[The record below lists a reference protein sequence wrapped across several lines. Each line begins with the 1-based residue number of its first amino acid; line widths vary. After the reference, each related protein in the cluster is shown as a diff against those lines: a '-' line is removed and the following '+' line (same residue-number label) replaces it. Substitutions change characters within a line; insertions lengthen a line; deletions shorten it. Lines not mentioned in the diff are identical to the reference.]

1 MNIYQQT
8 VIQESPQKLTIYRS
22 SAGSGKTY
30 TLVKEYLRLVL
41 PSPYLYRN
49 VLAVTFTNKATEEMK
64 DRILGKLNEL
74 ARASWQQLQAIGEYQ
89 DIKDELALHQP
100 DPDSWVSDRARFILR
115 AILGDY
121 GHFSVSTIESFFQGI
136 LRAFARELD
145 IPMGYEVEMKQAYVL
160 DRLIEGMSL
169 QIGQDKGLQDLL
181 QEYLLQRLEEEKG
194 WSVFQEL
201 QSLGKEVFKEV
212 FVDQVKG
219 PMDEV
224 EDILGLAKKLSQKA
238 WKRRRS
244 FENHLK
250 EKAAQALA
258 RMDSHSLTRPDFKYG
273 KGSVPG
279 YFLKVLENDFE
290 VGTRTL
296 KGYEGYDE
304 WLPPNKNAEMRGKV
318 EAVLDAGLWQLLRD
332 MVDYTEEHVKTYYTD
347 LLITR
352 TGATFGLLGFL
363 EQQLKE
369 YRKENRLLLISDTS
383 RLLTQVIRESDPPF
397 VYEKAGH
404 YYKHFLL
411 DEFQDTSNLQW
422 ENFEPLIEESLA
434 YGQFNLMVGDVKQAI
449 YRWRNG
455 NPQLMLDIEKS
466 DPLRISKQTLSSNWR
481 SSPEVVKFNNAVFKT
496 ANTLLKDKLLEEE
509 LSAENQSLLD
519 FFEEA
524 YHDAAQQEQKQSPK
538 GLVKIEFADPECKKV
553 DEFRTAALAK
563 TLEWIQQCRE
573 AGFAYRDLAILVR
586 NNKEGVAQARHLLD
600 SYIQVNGKQEAI
612 SVSSAESLLLESH
625 AHVRWLLAALRLVQA
640 PEEPIA
646 MMSWQDLDAS
656 VSGLSLVDYQY
667 EKDTPVRIEG
677 ILPIIRSLP
686 IYEAVEVL
694 VSHLPAGA
702 IRGNA
707 YILGFLEAVWEY
719 SGKYDTS
726 IAGFMDWWKEEKKK
740 RSVKGAASDDSVT
753 VMTIHQSKGLE
764 FPVVMLPY
772 ADWELGIRS
781 TIQPILWV
789 ETAGTAYEQDFPVLP
804 VYVGKDME
812 KSDFANSYQRE
823 QLLTHLDNLNLLYVA
838 LTRPMFRLYLFA
850 PDGGADKKQVAGYH
864 KLKTVGHLLES
875 LCKEN
880 SIPGLK
886 AEDERRWC
894 CGSEEPAPSPKNK
907 KNDTSLSDLGQYVP
921 PTQRS
926 EPLVHLRTTGWL
938 ESTEEGRESIREGL
952 LVHEALAHINSISDI
967 SRVVEMMRLKGMLLT
982 EQEAALTARLEK
994 IITFKDAA
1002 HWFDTEWEIRSEV
1015 GILQPDG
1022 REKRPDRVL
1031 TKGDKAIVIDFKT
1044 GSENPKHLKQVAEYQ
1059 FLLQSMGYAD
1069 VEGFVYYTGSLRVV
1083 RV

>member
-1 MNIYQQT
+1 M
-8 VIQESPQKLTIYRS
+8 IQESPQKLTIYRS

-64 DRILGKLNEL
+64 ERILGKLYEL
-74 ARASWQQLQAIGEYQ
+74 SQASTEQLQSIGEYQ
-89 DIKDELALHQP
+89 DIKEELASHEP
-100 DPDSWVSDRARFILR
+100 DPDAWVAKRARIILR
-115 AILGDY
+115 SILGDY

-169 QIGQDKGLQDLL
+169 QIGEDKGLQDLL

-224 EDILGLAKKLSQKA
+224 EDMLSLAKALSKKA
-238 WKRRRS
+238 WKRRRA
-244 FENHLK
+244 FEAALK
-250 EKAAQALA
+250 SEADKALTIMEGFGLSSDDFNRGTIPNYFKRVSQATKPADFDPTGTKTVMEGIADDTKWKKKSNKDRHPIIDSAMNAGMLSALQNMVEKYLEEGQ
-258 RMDSHSLTRPDFKYG
+258 
-273 KGSVPG
+273 G
-279 YFLKVLENDFE
+279 YF
-290 VGTRTL
+290 
-296 KGYEGYDE
+296 
-304 WLPPNKNAEMRGKV
+304 
-318 EAVLDAGLWQLLRD
+318 
-332 MVDYTEEHVKTYYTD
+332 TD

-422 ENFEPLIEESLA
+422 ENFEPLIDESLA

-455 NPQLMLDIEKS
+455 NPQLMLNIEKS
-466 DPLRISKQTLSSNWR
+466 DPFRISKQTLSSNWR
-481 SSPEVVKFNNAVFKT
+481 SSPEVVKFNNIVFET
-496 ANTLLKDKLLEEE
+496 ANHLLKEKLQEEE
-509 LSAENQSLLD
+509 LSPENQSLLN

-524 YHDAAQQEQKQSPK
+524 YSDAAQQEQKQSPR
-538 GLVKIEFADPECKKV
+538 GLVTIEFADPELKKV
-553 DEFRTAALAK
+553 DEFRTAALDK
-563 TLEWIQQCRE
+563 TLEWIQECRE

-586 NNKEGVAQARHLLD
+586 NNKEGVAQARFLLD
-600 SYIQVNGKQEAI
+600 SSIVVNGVEEGI

-625 AHVRWLLAALRLVQA
+625 SHVRWLLAALRMIQT
-640 PEEPIA
+640 PDEPIA
-646 MMSWQDLDAS
+646 IMSWQDLDAS
-656 VSGLSLVDYQY
+656 ISGINLADFKY
-667 EKDTPVRIEG
+667 EKEASIRIQG
-677 ILPIIRSLP
+677 ILPMIRNLP

-694 VSHLPAGA
+694 VRHLPATA
-702 IRGNA
+702 SRSNA
-707 YILGFLEAVWEY
+707 YVLGFLEAVWEY

-726 IAGFMDWWKEEKKK
+726 IAGFMEWWKEEKKK
-740 RSVKGAASDDSVT
+740 RSVKGSESDDSVT

-781 TIQPILWV
+781 NIQPILWV
-789 ETAGTAYEQDFPVLP
+789 ETAGTAYEQDFPILP
-804 VYVGKDME
+804 VYVGKDMQ
-812 KSDFANSYQRE
+812 KSDFADSYQRE

-838 LTRPMFRLYLFA
+838 LTRPMYRLYLFS
-850 PDGGADKKQVAGYH
+850 PDSGVDKKQVPGYL
-864 KLKTVGHLLES
+864 KLNTVGHLLES
-875 LCKEN
+875 LSKEG
-880 SIPGLK
+880 SIPGLQSEGVGRWRSGAKEAAPAQKHKK
-886 AEDERRWC
+886 A
-894 CGSEEPAPSPKNK
+894 
-907 KNDTSLSDLGQYVP
+907 TSMLDDLGTYQP
-921 PTQRS
+921 PKQRS

-952 LVHEALAHINSISDI
+952 LVHEALAHINTSEDI
-967 SRVVEMMRLKGMLLT
+967 GRVVEMMKLKGMLLT
-982 EQEAALTARLEK
+982 EQEMPLRDRLEK

-1002 HWFDTEWEIRSEV
+1002 HWFDTDWEIRSEV
-1015 GILQPDG
+1015 GILQADG

-1044 GSENPKHLKQVAEYQ
+1044 GSESSAHLKQVAEYQ
-1059 FLLQSMGYAD
+1059 SLLQSMGYAD
-1069 VEGFVYYTGSLRVV
+1069 VEGFVYYTGALKVV